1 MDLGSLSDDVTHATA
16 IAQAP
21 VLLEDEGLSAF
32 EGQFVDSDHEVDRG
46 LGKGSLGY
54 GCEDA
59 LSVIARL
66 RAGNCRDACPPAYA
80 ACGLAPAISGD
91 EARLP
96 LHMPRIL
103 SD

>member
-59 LSVIARL
+59 LSVIAQTPGGEL
-66 RAGNCRDACPPAYA
+66 
-80 ACGLAPAISGD
+80 SG
-91 EARLP
+91 RLP
-96 LHMPRIL
+96 ACVRGVWPCAGYIR
-103 SD
+103 